1 MCPPPIPGFLSLR
14 KHFFIAACGLTLF
27 GASASAGTM
36 HWKVDVQLYRDLAEN
51 KGIFKAGATNVPVV
65 YTDGSPEQYLAVVPD
80 FSATNG
86 PFTIVDPQWTA
97 TVSHNNTVVTQ
108 TFSEVASADRIRY
121 STAEIRDTRFR
132 YVPGVDFS
140 LGRLDKIATDVNIA
154 PLVSSIDEYKSL
166 TYQASDPLMFRV
178 GSGIQKLVNP
188 DGTTTN
194 IAGGYSFL
202 TAGTLP
208 NSNPGVC
215 SSTNF
220 VWKFD
225 ASAGMTD
232 LSPMPISSEEGD
244 SGSPGYVWNAKN
256 GRFEVF
262 GVLVGTH
269 GGGLYVFQCD
279 LDWANRLQNRF
290 DDHFSVGENTTLHW
304 GAATERVA
312 GETSGAFNYKGAISD
327 AAGNV
332 VFEYQGL
339 ESGKKL
345 WKEIDVDKDNW
356 YAYDTG
362 AFKQGEAS
370 GMHLVGVE
378 EVYENRNVLFYGG
391 GKTVEINMDADVD
404 LGIGS
409 VTFDAR
415 AGKDDASGTTAPT
428 TFVLRSEGGHT
439 LDSAGFIVNENVTLV
454 SRLTGAKGT
463 EWRKIGAGTF
473 EIAGEGDNG
482 ASLNLGGSGTTFLNR
497 TGGYGAYNVLLNT
510 GAVLKLAD
518 IGQVKRNVTIGN
530 LGGTLD
536 LNGND
541 YVWNNGSSDAFSLRV
556 LTEDGRVGN
565 LNAEKRST
573 LTIRNP
579 GFSSSSA
586 TFVGSFVGNADVV
599 FDGGAGTVFT
609 MNSVATDIDGT
620 FSVKSGQA
628 ILAGTN
634 TSHAGGYVNAD
645 DWHYARAAM
654 DVSVE
659 SGGTFTL
666 GTHALLSG
674 NVSVASGG
682 VFEMREGVKSA
693 QEYVEGAYW
702 TVDVTTA
709 EMRERYGL
717 KGDVSLAAGARMN
730 VVFSDG
736 TTARQVYD
744 GKISGEGD
752 VSIDAKSAELFL
764 SGKSDFSGEKNLLSG
779 SLYARSVES
788 LGDVSTRKWKVA
800 SNAALGVADAASL
813 ASITK
818 AIDASSTGM
827 IMLSGDVS
835 DQLAATHSGMIVG
848 AHEGETAGYGAA
860 GTDTRLDAKTLSGG
874 GRGWEVGGGGG
885 TLVLNFLLGDE
896 TDGTANKLVVGREGF
911 TGTVVL
917 NNGNNSF
924 SGGVELCGGME
935 LIVGAEGALGENVV
949 DVGYTFVLGGSVP
962 GVLENV
968 AQSSTGVFALAASSS
983 SWSEDI
989 DLSKHGDL
997 ALGAS
1002 GAQRLTGKIS
1012 VAKNAAYRF
1021 GGRGT
1026 LSVDSVLA
1034 ANGVNGL
1041 VVDAQGHTGGRIE
1054 FSEKTQATGE
1064 IVVRGESGQITLAGT
1079 TDNAFV
1085 SFSSATLE
1093 SGGVF
1098 DLAGTQQTFSDLS
1111 VKSGGVV
1118 RNSSENAAF
1127 LVLSS
1132 AKNGGFAGALG
1143 DGAGGALNV
1152 EKTGAGTTTFAAGA
1166 SVDLNGGTFSVKA
1179 GSLLLGEG
1187 KNSAAPKLS
1196 SESVFRFA
1204 SGTSLQLN
1212 SAKTIY
1218 GAGFSFADGAKLT
1231 VNDGQDDE
1239 KDASRDNVSYEISGG
1254 VELGGELTLHNVWG
1268 KNLQISGTISDAKD
1282 SSGALLITDS
1292 KQETPRVV
1300 LSGNN
1305 TFSGGITL
1313 DAAKTQLYLAH
1324 RNAAGTGAL
1333 TVKRGSVIAETNTA
1347 VSKIL
1352 FENSGLSLRTDP
1364 GVSLEAGSISVA
1376 ENGSFS
1382 KTGAGTLVLNNGG
1395 TVASGTT
1402 INVTEGVLQ
1411 IGSGTGGTGPALD
1424 GAKVVMNAGTALS
1437 LNSGSSTI
1445 AADVTFAGSSSGQGG
1460 AIDVYDGEGVSNVGV
1475 KAYTFTGNVVI
1486 NGDTSL
1492 KNRWGKTTEF
1502 AGSVTFTRRLTLSD
1516 EGKESKETAHVILS
1530 GDNKGAGG
1538 IELNGSN
1545 TQLHVRSEN
1554 AFGTGYSTLVFLQGK
1569 LFIEESAS
1577 LHKLSGSGNAYVDV
1591 SARKTFSV
1599 TEFSLIGSL
1608 EKAGA
1613 GTLLVSGSPMVPTK
1627 GSLLISGGTV
1637 ATSAAKALGNSSVS
1651 IGAGGALEVRSSAL
1665 TASGGIKIAQGGKI
1679 LVDLGSFGKSSETA
1693 DETFSLKVLS
1703 GTKLSWNASETRS
1716 VVATLASED
1725 IPESS
1730 FGIADGEDWS
1740 GWIQSWGYNGSD
1752 LVLTMTIPEP
1762 SAFGLLAGTFA
1773 LALAASR
1780 RRRGKRAA

>member
-1 MCPPPIPGFLSLR
+1 MCPSPIPGFLSLR

-97 TVSHNNTVVTQ
+97 TVSHNNTIMSQ
-108 TFSEVASADRIRY
+108 GFSELQGATGESWGERIRY
-121 STAEIRDTRFR
+121 TTAEIRYTSFR

-178 GSGIQKLVNP
+178 GSGIQNLVNP

-244 SGSPGYVWNAKN
+244 SGSPGYVWNAEN

-262 GVLVGTH
+262 GVLVGTY
-269 GGGLYVFQCD
+269 GDGRYSLRCD

-304 GAATERVA
+304 GAAKERVA
-312 GETSGAFNYKGAISD
+312 GATSGAFNYKGAISD

-370 GMHLVGVE
+370 GMHRVGVK

-428 TFVLRSEGGHT
+428 TFVLRSDDGHT

-454 SRLTGAKGT
+454 SNLTGAIGT

-565 LNAEKRST
+565 HNEEKRST

-666 GTHALLSG
+666 GTHALLAG

-693 QEYVEGAYW
+693 QEYVEGTYW

-717 KGDVSLAAGARMN
+717 KGDVSLAAGARMD

-744 GKISGEGD
+744 GKISGKGD

-764 SGKSDFSGEKNLLSG
+764 SGKSDFSGEKELLSG

-788 LGDVSTRKWKVA
+788 LGDVSERKWKVA

-813 ASITK
+813 ASITD

-860 GTDTRLDAKTLSGG
+860 GTQERLSSKTLSGG
-874 GRGWEVGGGGG
+874 GHGWEVGGGGG

-896 TDGTANKLVVGREGF
+896 TDGTKNKLVVGREGF

-935 LIVGAEGALGENVV
+935 LIVGAEGALGKNVV
-949 DVGYTFVLGGSVP
+949 GVGYTFVLGGSVP

-968 AQSSTGVFALAASSS
+968 AQGSTGVFALAASSS

-989 DLSKHGDL
+989 DLSRHGDL

-1021 GGRGT
+1021 GGKGT

-1034 ANGVNGL
+1034 ANGVNDL

-1054 FSEKTQATGE
+1054 FSQKTEATGE
-1064 IVVRGESGQITLAGT
+1064 IVVRGAAGQITLAGT
-1079 TDNAFV
+1079 TDNAFG

-1093 SGGVF
+1093 RGGVF
-1098 DLAGTQQTFSDLS
+1098 DLAGTRQTFSDLS

-1118 RNSSENAAF
+1118 RNSSDKEAF

-1132 AKNGGFAGALG
+1132 AKDGGFAGAFG

-1179 GSLLLGEG
+1179 GSLRLGTG
-1187 KNSAAPKLS
+1187 KNYAAPELS

-1204 SGTSLQLN
+1204 SGTDLQLD

-1218 GAGFSFADGAKLT
+1218 GAGFSFDDGAKLT
-1231 VNDGQDDE
+1231 VNDGQFDGDA
-1239 KDASRDNVSYEISGG
+1239 ASRDKVSYEISGG
-1254 VELGGELTLHNVWG
+1254 VKLGGELTLHNVWG
-1268 KNLQISGTISDAKD
+1268 KNLQISGTISDAAG

-1292 KQETPRVV
+1292 EQETPRVV

-1352 FENSGLSLRTDP
+1352 FENSGLSLRTNP
-1364 GVSLEAGSISVA
+1364 GVSLAAGSISVA

-1402 INVTEGVLQ
+1402 INVTEGTLQ

-1445 AADVTFAGSSSGQGG
+1445 AADVTFAGSS
-1460 AIDVYDGEGVSNVGV
+1460 AIDVYDGAGVSNVGV

-1502 AGSVTFTRRLTLSD
+1502 AGRVTFNQRLTLSD
-1516 EGKESKETAHVILS
+1516 EGKETAHVILS
-1530 GDNKGAGG
+1530 GDNKGDGG
-1538 IELNGSN
+1538 IKLNGSN
-1545 TQLHVRSEN
+1545 TQLHVRSAT
-1554 AFGTGYSTLVFLQGK
+1554 AFGTGYSTLVFSQGK

-1577 LHKLSGSGNAYVDV
+1577 LHTLSGSGYVDV
-1591 SARKTFSV
+1591 SAGKTFSV
-1599 TEFSLIGSL
+1599 TNFSLSGSL

-1613 GTLLVSGSPMVPTK
+1613 GTLLVSGSPLVPTK

-1637 ATSAAKALGNSSVS
+1637 ATSVTNALGKSSVS

-1679 LVDLGSFGKSSETA
+1679 LVDLGSFGESSETA
-1693 DETFSLKVLS
+1693 GETFSLKVIS

-1740 GWIQSWGYNGSD
+1740 GWIQSWEYDGSD

>member
-1 MCPPPIPGFLSLR
+1 MCPPPSPRFLSLR
-14 KHFFIAACGLTLF
+14 KHFFIAACGLTFF
-27 GASASAGTM
+27 GAAAASAGTM

-65 YTDGSPEQYLAVVPD
+65 YTDGSPVQYLAVVPD

-97 TVSHNNTVVTQ
+97 TVSHNNSVVTQ
-108 TFSEVASADRIRY
+108 TFSEVAEADRIRY
-121 STAEIRDTRFR
+121 STAEIRGTSFR

-178 GSGIQKLVNP
+178 GSGTQKLVNP

-194 IAGGYSFL
+194 IAGAYSFL

-232 LSPMPISSEEGD
+232 LSPMPISSEAGD
-244 SGSPGYVWNAKN
+244 SGSPGYVWNAEN

-262 GVLVGTH
+262 GVLVGTY
-269 GGGLYVFQCD
+269 GDGRYVLQCD
-279 LDWANRLQNRF
+279 LDWANQLQNRF

-312 GETSGAFNYKGAISD
+312 GATSGAFNYKGAISD
-327 AAGNV
+327 ADGNV

-428 TFVLRSEGGHT
+428 TFVLQSKGGHT

-454 SRLTGAKGT
+454 SSLTGAKGT

-586 TFVGSFVGNADVV
+586 TFAGSFVGNADVV

-645 DWHYARAAM
+645 DWHYANAKM
-654 DVSVE
+654 DVSVD

-717 KGDVSLAAGARMN
+717 KGNVSLEAGARMD

-764 SGKSDFSGEKNLLSG
+764 SGKSDFSGEKKLLSG

-813 ASITK
+813 ASITD

-860 GTDTRLDAKTLSGG
+860 GTTTRLDAKTLSGG
-874 GRGWEVGGGGG
+874 GHGWEVGGGGG

-896 TDGTANKLVVGREGF
+896 TDGTKNKLVVGREGF

-935 LIVGAEGALGENVV
+935 LIVGAEGALGKNVV

-968 AQSSTGVFALAASSS
+968 AQGSTGVFALAASSS

-989 DLSKHGDL
+989 DLSRHGDL

-1002 GAQRLTGKIS
+1002 GAQRLTGTIS
-1012 VAKNAAYRF
+1012 VAKDAAYRF
-1021 GGRGT
+1021 GGKGT

-1034 ANGVNGL
+1034 ANGVNNL

-1064 IVVRGESGQITLAGT
+1064 IVVRGAAGQITLAGT
-1079 TDNAFV
+1079 TDNAFG

-1098 DLAGTQQTFSDLS
+1098 DLAGTRQTFSDLS

-1118 RNSSENAAF
+1118 RNSSDKEAF

-1166 SVDLNGGTFSVKA
+1166 SVDLNGGTFSVEA
-1179 GSLLLGEG
+1179 GSLQLGTG
-1187 KNSAAPKLS
+1187 KNYDAPKLS

-1204 SGTSLQLN
+1204 SGTSLQLD

-1231 VNDGQDDE
+1231 VNDGQFNSDV
-1239 KDASRDNVSYEISGG
+1239 ASRDKVSYEISGG

-1268 KNLQISGTISDAKD
+1268 KNLQISGTISDAKG

-1292 KQETPRVV
+1292 EQEAPRVV

-1352 FENSGLSLRTDP
+1352 FENSGLSLRTDR

-1376 ENGSFS
+1376 GNGSFS
-1382 KTGAGTLVLNNGG
+1382 KTGEGTLVLNNGG

-1402 INVTEGVLQ
+1402 INVTEGWLQ
-1411 IGSGTGGTGPALD
+1411 IGSGTSGTGPTLA
-1424 GAKVVMNAGTALS
+1424 GANIVMSAGTTLS

-1445 AADVTFAGSSSGQGG
+1445 AADVTFAQGG
-1460 AIDVYDGEGVSNVGV
+1460 AIDVYDGSGVSDVGV

-1502 AGSVTFTRRLTLSD
+1502 AGSVTFNQRLTLSD
-1516 EGKESKETAHVILS
+1516 EGKETAHVILS
-1530 GDNKGAGG
+1530 GENKGDGG
-1538 IELNGSN
+1538 IELAGSN
-1545 TQLHVRSEN
+1545 TQLHVRSAT
-1554 AFGTGYSTLVFLQGK
+1554 AFGTGYSTLVFSKGK

-1577 LHKLSGSGNAYVDV
+1577 LYTLSGSGYVDV
-1591 SARKTFSV
+1591 SAEKTFSV
-1599 TEFSLIGSL
+1599 TEFSLSGSL

-1613 GTLLVSGSPMVPTK
+1613 GTLLVSGSPMVMVSK
-1627 GSLLISGGTV
+1627 SSLLISGGTV
-1637 ATSAAKALGNSSVS
+1637 ATSAANALGKSSVS

-1665 TASGGIKIAQGGKI
+1665 TVSGGIRIAQGGKI
-1679 LVDLGSFGKSSETA
+1679 LVDLGSFGKDSGTA

-1703 GTKLSWNASETRS
+1703 GTTLTWNASETRS
-1716 VVATLASED
+1716 AFATLASED

-1740 GWIQSWGYNGSD
+1740 GWIQSWEYIGSD

>member
-1 MCPPPIPGFLSLR
+1 MCPSPIPRFLSLR

-65 YTDGSPEQYLAVVPD
+65 YTDGSPVQYLAVVPD
-80 FSATNG
+80 FSAANG

-97 TVSHNNTVVTQ
+97 TVAHNNSVVTQ

-121 STAEIRDTRFR
+121 STAEIRGTSFR
-132 YVPGVDFS
+132 YVPGLDFS

-178 GSGIQKLVNP
+178 GSGTQYLVNP
-188 DGTTTN
+188 DGTTTKL
-194 IAGGYSFL
+194 AGAYSFL

-215 SSTNF
+215 DSTKF

-232 LSPMPISSEEGD
+232 LSPMPISSEAGD
-244 SGSPGYVWNAKN
+244 SGSPGYVWNAEN

-262 GVLVGTH
+262 GVLVGTY
-269 GGGLYVFQCD
+269 GDGRYALQCD

-312 GETSGAFNYKGAISD
+312 GATSGAFNYKGAISD

-362 AFKQGEAS
+362 AFAQGAES
-370 GMHLVGVE
+370 GMHRVGVE

-556 LTEDGRVGN
+556 LTEDGRAGN

-579 GFSSSSA
+579 GFSSSRA

-599 FDGGAGTVFT
+599 YDGGAGTVFT

-717 KGDVSLAAGARMN
+717 KGDVSLAAGARMD

-764 SGKSDFSGEKNLLSG
+764 SGKSDFSGEKKLLSG

-788 LGDVSTRKWKVA
+788 LGDVSERKWKVA

-813 ASITK
+813 ASITD

-848 AHEGETAGYGAA
+848 AHEGETAGYGTA
-860 GTDTRLDAKTLSGG
+860 GTQERLSSKTLSGG
-874 GRGWEVGGGGG
+874 GHGWEVGGGGG

-896 TDGTANKLVVGREGF
+896 TDGTKNKLVVGREGF

-935 LIVGAEGALGENVV
+935 LIVGAEGALGKNVV

-968 AQSSTGVFALAASSS
+968 AQGSSGVFALAASSS

-989 DLSKHGDL
+989 DLSGHGDL

-1012 VAKNAAYRF
+1012 VAKDAAYRF
-1021 GGRGT
+1021 GGKGT

-1034 ANGVNGL
+1034 ANGVNDL
-1041 VVDAQGHTGGRIE
+1041 VVGAQGHTGGRIE
-1054 FSEKTQATGE
+1054 FSQKTQATGK
-1064 IVVRGESGQITLAGT
+1064 IVVRGGENGAAGQITLAGT

-1093 SGGVF
+1093 RGGVF
-1098 DLAGTQQTFSDLS
+1098 DLAGTRQTFSDLS

-1118 RNSSENAAF
+1118 RNSSDKEAF

-1132 AKNGGFAGALG
+1132 AKDGGFAGALG

-1179 GSLLLGEG
+1179 GSLRLGEG
-1187 KNSAAPKLS
+1187 KNSAAPELS

-1204 SGTSLQLN
+1204 SGTDLQLN

-1218 GAGFSFADGAKLT
+1218 GAGFSFDDGAKLT
-1231 VNDGQDDE
+1231 VNDGQFDGDA
-1239 KDASRDNVSYEISGG
+1239 ASRYKVSYEISGG
-1254 VELGGELTLHNVWG
+1254 VKLGGELTLHNVWG
-1268 KNLQISGTISDAKD
+1268 KNLQISGTISDAAG

-1292 KQETPRVV
+1292 EQETPRVV

-1324 RNAAGTGAL
+1324 KNAAGTGAL
-1333 TVKRGSVIAETNTA
+1333 TVRRGSVIAETDTA

-1352 FENSGLSLRTDP
+1352 FENSGLSLRTNP
-1364 GVSLEAGSISVA
+1364 GVSLAAGSISVA

-1424 GAKVVMNAGTALS
+1424 GAKVVMNAVSTLR

-1445 AADVTFAGSSSGQGG
+1445 AADITFAGSSGQGG

-1502 AGSVTFTRRLTLSD
+1502 AGSVTFNRRLTLSD
-1516 EGKESKETAHVILS
+1516 EGKETAHVILS
-1530 GDNKGAGG
+1530 GENKGAGG
-1538 IELNGSN
+1538 IALDGSN
-1545 TQLHVRSEN
+1545 THLHVKSAT
-1554 AFGTGYSTLVFLQGK
+1554 AFGTGSTLVFSKGK

-1577 LHKLSGSGNAYVDV
+1577 LHTLSGSGNAYVDV
-1591 SARKTFSV
+1591 SAGKTFSV

-1613 GTLLVSGSPMVPTK
+1613 GTLLVSGSPMVSG

-1637 ATSAAKALGNSSVS
+1637 ATSAANALGKSSVS

-1679 LVDLGSFGKSSETA
+1679 LVDLGSFGKDSGTA
-1693 DETFSLKVLS
+1693 DETFTLKVLS
-1703 GTKLSWNASETRS
+1703 GTTLSWNASETRS

-1740 GWIQSWGYNGSD
+1740 GWIQSWEYIGSD

>member
-1 MCPPPIPGFLSLR
+1 M
-14 KHFFIAACGLTLF
+14 T
-27 GASASAGTM
+27 
-36 HWKVDVQLYRDLAEN
+36 
-51 KGIFKAGATNVPVV
+51 
-65 YTDGSPEQYLAVVPD
+65 
-80 FSATNG
+80 
-86 PFTIVDPQWTA
+86 
-97 TVSHNNTVVTQ
+97 
-108 TFSEVASADRIRY
+108 
-121 STAEIRDTRFR
+121 
-132 YVPGVDFS
+132 
-140 LGRLDKIATDVNIA
+140 
-154 PLVSSIDEYKSL
+154 LVSS
-166 TYQASDPLMFRV
+166 
-178 GSGIQKLVNP
+178 
-188 DGTTTN
+188 
-194 IAGGYSFL
+194 
-202 TAGTLP
+202 
-208 NSNPGVC
+208 
-215 SSTNF
+215 
-220 VWKFD
+220 
-225 ASAGMTD
+225 
-232 LSPMPISSEEGD
+232 
-244 SGSPGYVWNAKN
+244 
-256 GRFEVF
+256 
-262 GVLVGTH
+262 
-269 GGGLYVFQCD
+269 
-279 LDWANRLQNRF
+279 
-290 DDHFSVGENTTLHW
+290 
-304 GAATERVA
+304 
-312 GETSGAFNYKGAISD
+312 
-327 AAGNV
+327 
-332 VFEYQGL
+332 
-339 ESGKKL
+339 
-345 WKEIDVDKDNW
+345 
-356 YAYDTG
+356 
-362 AFKQGEAS
+362 
-370 GMHLVGVE
+370 
-378 EVYENRNVLFYGG
+378 
-391 GKTVEINMDADVD
+391 
-404 LGIGS
+404 
-409 VTFDAR
+409 
-415 AGKDDASGTTAPT
+415 
-428 TFVLRSEGGHT
+428 
-439 LDSAGFIVNENVTLV
+439 
-454 SRLTGAKGT
+454 LTGAKGT

-473 EIAGEGDNG
+473 EIAGEGENG

-510 GAVLKLAD
+510 GAVLRLAD

-565 LNAEKRST
+565 RNAEKRST

-609 MNSVATDIDGT
+609 MNSVATGIDGT

-702 TVDVTTA
+702 TVDVTTE

-764 SGKSDFSGEKNLLSG
+764 SGTSGFSGEKNLLSG
-779 SLYARSVES
+779 SLYARSVDS
-788 LGDVSTRKWKVA
+788 LGDVSERKWKVA

-813 ASITK
+813 ASITD

-848 AHEGETAGYGAA
+848 AHEGETAGYGTV
-860 GTDTRLDAKTLSGG
+860 GTQERLSSKTLSGG
-874 GRGWEVGGGGG
+874 GHGWEVGGGGG

-896 TDGTANKLVVGREGF
+896 ADGTKNKLVVGREGF

-935 LIVGAEGALGENVV
+935 LIVGAEGALGKNVV

-968 AQSSTGVFALAASSS
+968 AQSSSGVFALAASSS

-1021 GGRGT
+1021 GGKGT

-1034 ANGVNGL
+1034 ANGVNDL

-1079 TDNAFV
+1079 TDNAFG

-1098 DLAGTQQTFSDLS
+1098 DLAGTRQTFSDLS

-1118 RNSSENAAF
+1118 RNSSDEEAF

-1132 AKNGGFAGALG
+1132 AKDGGFAGALG

-1152 EKTGAGTTTFAAGA
+1152 EKTGAGTTTFAVGA

-1179 GSLLLGEG
+1179 GSLQLGTG
-1187 KNSAAPKLS
+1187 KKSAAPELS

-1204 SGTSLQLN
+1204 SGTSLQLD

-1218 GAGFSFADGAKLT
+1218 GAGFSFDDGAKLT
-1231 VNDGQDDE
+1231 VNDGQYDD

-1254 VELGGELTLHNVWG
+1254 VELGGELTLHNNWG
-1268 KNLQISGTISDAKD
+1268 KNLQISGTISDAAG

-1292 KQETPRVV
+1292 EEETPRVV

-1313 DAAKTQLYLAH
+1313 DAAKTELYLAH

-1352 FENSGLSLRTDP
+1352 FENSGLSLRTNP
-1364 GVSLEAGSISVA
+1364 GVSLAAGSISVA

-1402 INVTEGVLQ
+1402 INVTEGTLQ

-1424 GAKVVMNAGTALS
+1424 GAKVVMNAVSTLR

-1445 AADVTFAGSSSGQGG
+1445 AADITFAGSS
-1460 AIDVYDGEGVSNVGV
+1460 AIDVYDGAGVSNVGV
-1475 KAYTFTGNVVI
+1475 KAYTFTGNVEI

-1516 EGKESKETAHVILS
+1516 EGQETAHVILS

-1538 IELNGSN
+1538 IALDGSN
-1545 TQLHVRSEN
+1545 TQLHVRSAT
-1554 AFGTGYSTLVFLQGK
+1554 AFGTGYSTLVFSKGK
-1569 LFIEESAS
+1569 LFIEESSS
-1577 LHKLSGSGNAYVDV
+1577 LYTLSGSGNAYVDV
-1591 SARKTFSV
+1591 SAGKTFSV

-1613 GTLLVSGSPMVPTK
+1613 GTLLVSGSPMISR

-1637 ATSAAKALGNSSVS
+1637 ATSETKALGNSSVS

-1665 TASGGIKIAQGGKI
+1665 TASGGIRIAQGGKI
-1679 LVDLGSFGKSSETA
+1679 LVDLGTFGKDSGTA

-1740 GWIQSWGYNGSD
+1740 GWIQSWEYDGSD

>member
-80 FSATNG
+80 FSAANG

-97 TVSHNNTVVTQ
+97 TVAHNNTVVTQ

-121 STAEIRDTRFR
+121 STAEIRGSSFR
-132 YVPGVDFS
+132 YVPGLDFS

-178 GSGIQKLVNP
+178 GSGTQNLVNP
-188 DGTTTN
+188 DGTTTKL
-194 IAGGYSFL
+194 ADAYSFL

-215 SSTNF
+215 DSTKF

-232 LSPMPISSEEGD
+232 LSPMPISSEAGD
-244 SGSPGYVWNAKN
+244 SGSPGYVWNAEN

-262 GVLVGTH
+262 GVLVGTY
-269 GGGLYVFQCD
+269 GDGRYALQCD

-312 GETSGAFNYKGAISD
+312 GATSGAFNYKGAISD

-362 AFKQGEAS
+362 AFAQGKES

-415 AGKDDASGTTAPT
+415 ASKDDATGTTAT
-428 TFVLRSEGGHT
+428 TFVLQSEGGHT

-473 EIAGEGDNG
+473 EIAGEGDND

-497 TGGYGAYNVLLNT
+497 TGGYGAYNALLNT

-541 YVWNNGSSDAFSLRV
+541 YVWNNGTSDAFSLRV

-579 GFSSSSA
+579 GFSSSRA

-645 DWHYARAAM
+645 DWHYANAKM
-654 DVSVE
+654 DVAVE
-659 SGGTFTL
+659 NGGTFTL

-702 TVDVTTA
+702 TVDVTTE

-717 KGDVSLAAGARMN
+717 KGDVSLAAGARMD

-764 SGKSDFSGEKNLLSG
+764 SGKSDFSGEKKLLSG
-779 SLYARSVES
+779 SLYARSVDS

-813 ASITK
+813 ASITD
-818 AIDASSTGM
+818 AIDASSKGM

-848 AHEGETAGYGAA
+848 AHEGETAGYGTV
-860 GTDTRLDAKTLSGG
+860 GTQERLDAKTLSGG
-874 GRGWEVGGGGG
+874 GHGWEVGGGGG

-896 TDGTANKLVVGREGF
+896 TDGTKNKLVVGREGF

-917 NNGNNSF
+917 NNRNNSF

-935 LIVGAEGALGENVV
+935 LIVGAEGALGKNVV

-968 AQSSTGVFALAASSS
+968 EQSSTGVFALAASSS

-989 DLSKHGDL
+989 DLSRHGDL

-1012 VAKNAAYRF
+1012 VAKDAAYRF
-1021 GGRGT
+1021 GGKGT

-1034 ANGVNGL
+1034 ANGVNDL
-1041 VVDAQGHTGGRIE
+1041 VVGAQGHTGGRIE
-1054 FSEKTQATGE
+1054 FSQKTQATGK
-1064 IVVRGESGQITLAGT
+1064 IVVRGGENGAAGQITLAGT
-1079 TDNAFV
+1079 TNNAFV

-1093 SGGVF
+1093 RGGVF
-1098 DLAGTQQTFSDLS
+1098 DLAGTRQTFSDLS

-1118 RNSSENAAF
+1118 RNSSDKEAF

-1132 AKNGGFAGALG
+1132 AKDGDFAGALG

-1152 EKTGAGTTTFAAGA
+1152 EKIGAGTTTFAAGA

-1179 GSLLLGEG
+1179 GSLRLGTG
-1187 KNSAAPKLS
+1187 KNSAAPELS

-1204 SGTSLQLN
+1204 SGTDLQLD

-1218 GAGFSFADGAKLT
+1218 GAGFSFDDGAKLT
-1231 VNDGQDDE
+1231 VNDGQFDGDA
-1239 KDASRDNVSYEISGG
+1239 ASRYKVSYEISGG
-1254 VELGGELTLHNVWG
+1254 VKLGGELMLHNVWG
-1268 KNLQISGTISDAKD
+1268 KNLQISGTISDAAG

-1292 KQETPRVV
+1292 EQETPRVV

-1352 FENSGLSLRTDP
+1352 FENSGLSLRTNP
-1364 GVSLEAGSISVA
+1364 GVSLAAGSISVA

-1402 INVTEGVLQ
+1402 INVTEGTLQ
-1411 IGSGTGGTGPALD
+1411 IGSGTSGTGPTLA

-1445 AADVTFAGSSSGQGG
+1445 AADVTFAGSSGQGG
-1460 AIDVYDGEGVSNVGV
+1460 AIDVYDGAGVSDVGV

-1486 NGDTSL
+1486 DGDTSL

-1516 EGKESKETAHVILS
+1516 EGKETAHVILS
-1530 GDNKGAGG
+1530 GKNKGDGG
-1538 IELNGSN
+1538 IALAGSN
-1545 TQLHVRSEN
+1545 THLHVRSAT
-1554 AFGTGYSTLVFLQGK
+1554 AFGTGYSTLVFSQGK

-1577 LHKLSGSGNAYVDV
+1577 LHTLSGSGNAYVDV
-1591 SARKTFSV
+1591 SAEKTFSV

-1613 GTLLVSGSPMVPTK
+1613 GTLLVSESPIVPTK

-1665 TASGGIKIAQGGKI
+1665 TASGGIRIAQGGKI
-1679 LVDLGSFGKSSETA
+1679 LVDLGSFGKDSGTA

-1740 GWIQSWGYNGSD
+1740 GWIQSWEYIGSD